1 MAKSESLC
9 EKCSTEKSA
18 KQTKAKLALLKEA
31 YKQAKD
37 NNAKTRPSLC
47 FSLYY
52 EDFDERVGEWY
63 MISLKKSKIST
74 NPVNMHTDS
83 VCCSSI
89 LATTTLVYSVLA
101 LCENPCFLLKQGYS
115 KA

>member
-47 FSLYY
+47 FSLYC
-52 EDFDERVGEWY
+52 EDFDEKVGEWY